1 MIPGFVVV
9 EGRRAAC
16 NWLIIAAG
24 TAPLQVTPRDDTK
37 GRLLYFTPFKYEPV
51 TRALCDAA

>member
-9 EGRRAAC
+9 DGRHTAC
-16 NWLIIAAG
+16 NWLIIAADM
-24 TAPLQVTPRDDTK
+24 ARLQVTPRDDIK

-51 TRALCDAA
+51 IRALCDAA